1 MRFAKLLLTTISL
14 SFLMLTGLAPAGA
27 SEKGP
32 TPKDLFKQNCRVC
45 HEKNSPHGEYSPMT
59 LIQLQWKKFFTTKF
73 VPTHQDVVL
82 PGQDKKLLDALTPE
96 QLKTIQKYCND
107 GAADSEKPQSCS

>member
-1 MRFAKLLLTTISL
+1 MISL

-32 TPKDLFKQNCRVC
+32 NPKELYKQSCRVC

-59 LIQLQWKKFFTTKF
+59 LIQAQWKRFFTTKF
-73 VPTHQDVVL
+73 VSTHQELIV
-82 PGQDKKLLDALTPE
+82 PGQEKKLLELLTPE
-96 QLKTIQKYCND
+96 QIKVIQKYCND